1 MDAAGDL
8 TCCKQAGDHVAIGIQ
23 HFRVGVDGQ
32 TAHGVVDTGSDLDG
46 IVGSGIQRVC
56 KAGTAK
62 LGVGLIGHALVPV
75 VHGLGKGRLVHA
87 NGLGQFLVGS
97 ALRGIAFLDVALDDA
112 GSIGH
117 GLIDHQPAVAARL
130 CDLSSGNHVTGAHF
144 VNEALAVSVDQDRAI
159 AAQAL
164 GDQGSGVSLHSGVD
178 LDLVHIHGTGTDGR
192 CHLNALALDAGSV
205 GGHKA
210 LELRLVLHDHVQ
222 VGTETAGSQDHGF
235 GVDGDGLTGSAGGLN
250 AAGCAVG
257 IGQDLVGGGVQQ
269 DLNTGLF
276 AVLLQQGDHVR
287 AHREGLALCVHRAMD
302 ALDRSAA
309 KAGNAVQ
316 GDAVL
321 IQPVDGIGT
330 VLAESLHQSGIV
342 DALAADHGIQ
352 LHQLHRVEVAGGVG
366 LISSPLLGHG
376 SSQSGDGLIV
386 SVLFGSGLQGLLDTC
401 GLAELVLILIHG
413 LAGVHAAGS
422 ADRVAAHHGLALQN
436 DNALALVG
444 SGNGGS
450 HAGTARAHDDH
461 IGVHR
466 GVLSGLGGVVHSGL
480 VVVGVQAGRGQGG
493 SGSLLDGVG
502 GDGCACNAVHR
513 NAAALGDGAGQ
524 LVDGR
529 GAHALGLVLA
539 LGGAADDLAVG
550 KGQGNGHIAAKAFG
564 SAHAGGFSAAVHQQT
579 GCHHHH
585 HRHSEEDLLYLVL
598 LHGFSNSLADLRAN
612 ALSLLMRTYQQKK
625 GAAHSESSPLCRT
638 KRKNQALA
646 CAAATA
652 QATVAPTMGL
662 LPMPIRPIIS
672 TCAGTEEEPAN

>member
-1 MDAAGDL
+1 M
-8 TCCKQAGDHVAIGIQ
+8 
-23 HFRVGVDGQ
+23 
-32 TAHGVVDTGSDLDG
+32 
-46 IVGSGIQRVC
+46 
-56 KAGTAK
+56 
-62 LGVGLIGHALVPV
+62 
-75 VHGLGKGRLVHA
+75 
-87 NGLGQFLVGS
+87 
-97 ALRGIAFLDVALDDA
+97 
-112 GSIGH
+112 
-117 GLIDHQPAVAARL
+117 
-130 CDLSSGNHVTGAHF
+130 
-144 VNEALAVSVDQDRAI
+144 
-159 AAQAL
+159 
-164 GDQGSGVSLHSGVD
+164 
-178 LDLVHIHGTGTDGR
+178 
-192 CHLNALALDAGSV
+192 
-205 GGHKA
+205 
-210 LELRLVLHDHVQ
+210 
-222 VGTETAGSQDHGF
+222 
-235 GVDGDGLTGSAGGLN
+235 
-250 AAGCAVG
+250 
-257 IGQDLVGGGVQQ
+257 
-269 DLNTGLF
+269 
-276 AVLLQQGDHVR
+276 
-287 AHREGLALCVHRAMD
+287 
-302 ALDRSAA
+302 
-309 KAGNAVQ
+309 Q

-321 IQPVDGIGT
+321 VQPVDGISAVG
-330 VLAESLHQSGIV
+330 AQGLHQSRVI
-342 DALAADHGIQ
+342 DTLAADHGIQ

-386 SVLFGSGLQGLLDTC
+386 SILFGSGLQGLLDTC
-401 GLAELVLILIHG
+401 GLAELVLILIDR

-480 VVVGVQAGRGQGG
+480 VVVGVQASRGQGG

-513 NAAALGDGAGQ
+513 NAATLGDGAGQ

-564 SAHAGGFSAAVHQQT
+564 SAHAGGFAAAVHQQT